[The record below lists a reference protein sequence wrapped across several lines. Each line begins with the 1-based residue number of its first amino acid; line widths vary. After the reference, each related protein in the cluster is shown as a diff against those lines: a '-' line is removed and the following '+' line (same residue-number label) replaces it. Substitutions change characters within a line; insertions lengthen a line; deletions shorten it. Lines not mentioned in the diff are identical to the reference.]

1 MGLLIDGVWRDQWY
15 DTKSTGGRFV
25 RKDSHFRNWVTE
37 DGGAGPSGSGGFP
50 AARGR
55 YHLYVSLACPWAH
68 RTLIMRS
75 LKGLDEVISKADEH
89 VVTDLDINGNFVV
102 FQGMYGGHTDVS
114 QALKT
119 YQNVLSKWHGR
130 QALELQSY
138 RKWAKDY
145 TR

>member
-1 MGLLIDGVWRDQWY
+1 MQWL
-15 DTKSTGGRFV
+15 K
-25 RKDSHFRNWVTE
+25 
-37 DGGAGPSGSGGFP
+37 PGFTYYTANYYP
-50 AARGR
+50 
-55 YHLYVSLACPWAH
+55 
-68 RTLIMRS
+68 
-75 LKGLDEVISKADEH
+75 
-89 VVTDLDINGNFVV
+89 TDLDINGNFVV

-138 RKWAKDY
+138 RKWANDY